1 MKNFLMLLMLLSILC
16 LLSVPKVWAQEGE
29 GGDGGPGGE
38 GGDGGPDGEGD
49 GGPDGEG
56 DGGPDG
62 EGEGDRGDGPDG
74 EGEGPEGEDGPEDG
88 PDQRKHCEP
97 PNEHLFCDPTLTPTA
112 APTFSPTTPAPTFVY
127 TIDFSDTRE
136 SKIYPSDGVQDDMF
150 GCHTS
155 IYHTTAVIG
164 AYGARDDNE
173 QKEHA
178 GAVYVYETNATT
190 FPYYDDGSTPWTFT
204 QKLYLERWKMKCN
217 PEGEECQKELDQEY
231 SKDAEFGY
239 AHDVYNN
246 TMVIGAHKHMEV
258 KDEGGGAFVFS
269 RSLSTGTWS
278 QSAILMPE
286 DDDMHDY
293 KYFGNS
299 VALYDGTAVIG
310 AIGDND
316 RGSASGAIY
325 VFDYDD
331 RYEYWALSVKL
342 TSEQAEDRDN
352 FGFSTD
358 IHKNVIIAGATGDDS
373 MGTNCGAAYIYYK
386 FYGKWQEQAKVVPYD
401 CQNDGNYFFFGSSV
415 SVYDKTSVVGA
426 YGGHGHW
433 DSAGAAYVYTMS
445 NDGWVLQRKII
456 AHDGMSGDKF
466 GWDVAIYKDT
476 IVVGAWGEQGKEEAK
491 EHEGPEGEDGGP
503 DGGPGRRLQPDD
515 GPEGENC
522 GPNSPPD
529 CQQYHGYYNYRG
541 TSAGAAYVFA
551 RSGTAWVQEF
561 KLLPNSSSEGDAF
574 GSAVDIHENVLF
586 IGAYQ
591 ADGAYQDTGAAY
603 IYAPPT
609 MSPSVATAK
618 SQSDKVFV
626 VTGEAKLDALLA
638 VCLILVPAC
647 IAGVWYYTN
656 MKKKQT
662 PSRDAHMPVSTDSQ
676 HGSVAPW
683 SMHGAFDDSS
693 RGVPT
698 RSPLRGPPVAR

>member
-1 MKNFLMLLMLLSILC
+1 MNMLLRLLFVLSLLALLSLP
-16 LLSVPKVWAQEGE
+16 VVFAQE
-29 GGDGGPGGE
+29 GGE
-38 GGDGGPDGEGD
+38 GGPDGGEGGPDGEG
-49 GGPDGEG
+49 
-56 DGGPDG
+56 
-62 EGEGDRGDGPDG
+62 GDGPDG
-74 EGEGPEGEDGPEDG
+74 EGEGPDGEGEGEG
-88 PDQRKHCEP
+88 PDDHERDEHERDVHCEP
-97 PNEHLFCDPTLTPTA
+97 PNEHMLCNPTMVPTS
-112 APTFSPTTPAPTFVY
+112 APTFTPTTPAPTFVY

-136 SKIYPSDGVQDDMF
+136 SKVYPVDGTEDDMF

-164 AYGARDDNE
+164 AYGARDNNE
-173 QKEHA
+173 AREHA
-178 GAVYVYETNATT
+178 GAVYVYETNATS

-204 QKLYLERWKMKCN
+204 QKLYLEKWETKCN
-217 PEGEECQKELDQEY
+217 PEGEECETKLDEKY
-231 SKDAEFGY
+231 SQDAEFGY
-239 AHDVYNN
+239 AHDVYNT
-246 TMVIGAHKHMEV
+246 TMVVGAHKHMEE
-258 KDEGGGAFVFS
+258 KEEGGGAFVFN
-269 RSLSTGTWS
+269 RNANTGLWS
-278 QSAILMPE
+278 QTAILSPE
-286 DDDMHDY
+286 KEDMHDY

-299 VALYDGTAVIG
+299 ISLFQTTAVIG
-310 AIGDND
+310 AMGDND

-325 VFDYDD
+325 VYDYDS
-331 RYEYWALSVKL
+331 RYEYWTLSIKL
-342 TSEQAEDRDN
+342 TSEDAGQHDN

-358 IHKNVIIAGATGDDS
+358 IHKNVIVAGATGDDS
-373 MGTNCGAAYIYYK
+373 MGTNCGAAYIFYK

-401 CQNDGNYFFFGSSV
+401 CANDGNAFFFGASV
-415 SVYDKTSVVGA
+415 SAYESTVAIGA
-426 YGGHGHW
+426 YAGHGHW
-433 DSAGAAYVYTMS
+433 DSAGAAYIYYMGS
-445 NDGWVLQRKII
+445 NGWALQKKLI

-466 GWDVAIYKDT
+466 GWDIALYKDT
-476 IVVGAWGEQGKEEAK
+476 VVVGAWGEQGKEEPEDK
-491 EHEGPEGEDGGP
+491 RDEGPEGH
-503 DGGPGRRLQPDD
+503 RRLQPEGPEDN

-541 TSAGAAYVFA
+541 ASAGAAYVFA
-551 RSGTAWVQEF
+551 RSGVSWNQEF
-561 KLLPNSSSEGDAF
+561 KLLPNSSEAYDAF

-591 ADGAYQDTGAAY
+591 ADGVNKNSGAAY
-603 IYAPPT
+603 LYAPPT
-609 MSPSVATAK
+609 MSPSQSTAG
-618 SQSDKVFV
+618 SSSGTVFV

-656 MKKKQT
+656 MKKDEA

-693 RGVPT
+693 RGASSRGVPT